1 MVKIQAG
8 EVTLLA
14 EIEDNKITITGFEGA
29 GVDLNIPETFEVGG
43 KNLPVSK
50 IDRKAFFNSSF
61 KEVSLPGTLEEIG
74 DWAFSK
80 CIHLKKLVIRTMNGR
95 GNVDVSAENQSLS
108 TSGMEVFNGNTSD
121 MSYLTDIVNNVH
133 EPSIHAVLTR
143 FGKGILEGATAIE
156 EICIGYEEP
165 DDLAYLLATVV
176 SKLPAPFLLRTENLG
191 SEEWYDSFDLSLDS
205 FLKESDMGGYSERV
219 LCGEEDISYDGI
231 GSVDGELLGETE
243 AFVRDKR
250 KQKAGLCMLRLLH
263 DTGLSD
269 GYREVFRDY
278 IKEHSLGKPDESAWL
293 MLKDSF
299 GNNVKLVEL
308 YCEIVKPDR
317 VTVGKMLSGLGKS
330 NPETK
335 SFLIEYKPVE
345 DGDDFFA
352 DLIL

>member
-1 MVKIQAG
+1 MMKMQLG
-8 EVTLLA
+8 ESVLLA
-14 EIEDNKITITGFEGA
+14 EIEDNRITVTGYEGA
-29 GVDLNIPETFEVGG
+29 GVELDIPETFEVGG
-43 KNLPVSK
+43 KNLPVTK
-50 IDRKAFFNSSF
+50 IGGKAFFNSSF
-61 KEVSLPGTLEEIG
+61 KEIALPGTLEEIG

-80 CIHLKKLVIRTMNGR
+80 CIHLRRLTIKKRTDMGQ
-95 GNVDVSAENQSLS
+95 ELS
-108 TSGMEVFNGNTSD
+108 GKSE
-121 MSYLTDIVNNVH
+121 LTHIVKNLDK
-133 EPSIHAVLTR
+133 PDIHAVSTR
-143 FGKGILEGATAIE
+143 FGRGILEGASAIE

-165 DDLAYLLATVV
+165 DDLSYLLAAVV
-176 SKLPAPFLLRTENLG
+176 SKLPAQFLLRTGDLG

-243 AFVRDKR
+243 AYVRDKR

-263 DTGLSD
+263 DTGLS
-269 GYREVFRDY
+269 GEYREIFRDY
-278 IKEHSLGKPDESAWL
+278 IKEHALGKPDESAWL

-299 GNNVKLVEL
+299 GNNLSLVEL

-335 SFLIEYKPVE
+335 SFLIEYKPPE
-345 DGDDFFA
+345 EGDDFFA
-352 DLIL
+352 DLLL